1 MLESAPSFTIYANKK
16 EGDVED
22 EEKEERE
29 NVDKIY
35 GEIMGSGE
43 FSFAKP
49 DLDLINEEGDNDVL
63 SESVVGFEKL
73 GTDEQEVRP
82 GSPLMY
88 LATGLGIKEER
99 EYNEDYYRELL
110 QEYPNHPLIL
120 KKYAQL
126 LQNKGDLEGAEE
138 YYFRATKADPGDGET
153 LSQYAILVW
162 ELHRDQERA
171 LKYFELSA
179 QTASK
184 DSNVLAAYAKFLWEI
199 DDEEDDYSYTI
210 HPDHGQEDL
219 QEPIHLYPADGITVG
234 IDGLAGG
241 NDIPMS
247 EAGVPLNS
255 ADAEEYYRRM
265 TEEDPSDPSYLKKYA
280 QFLYQSKRD
289 LQGAEEIYARVVL
302 AYPQDGEI
310 LSQYATLL
318 WELYHDPKRTL
329 SYMEEA
335 IKAAPEDS
343 NILAAY
349 ARFLWI
355 IDDDEF

>member
-29 NVDKIY
+29 NIDKID

-49 DLDLINEEGDNDVL
+49 DLDLIKEEGDNDVL
-63 SESVVGFEKL
+63 RESVVGLEKL

-120 KKYAQL
+120 K
-126 LQNKGDLEGAEE
+126 N
-138 YYFRATKADPGDGET
+138 
-153 LSQYAILVW
+153 
-162 ELHRDQERA
+162 
-171 LKYFELSA
+171 
-179 QTASK
+179 
-184 DSNVLAAYAKFLWEI
+184 NVLAAYAKFLWEI

-265 TEEDPSDPSYLKKYA
+265 TDRKS
-280 QFLYQSKRD
+280 
-289 LQGAEEIYARVVL
+289 VV
-302 AYPQDGEI
+302 
-310 LSQYATLL
+310 
-318 WELYHDPKRTL
+318 
-329 SYMEEA
+329 
-335 IKAAPEDS
+335 
-343 NILAAY
+343 
-349 ARFLWI
+349 
-355 IDDDEF
+355 